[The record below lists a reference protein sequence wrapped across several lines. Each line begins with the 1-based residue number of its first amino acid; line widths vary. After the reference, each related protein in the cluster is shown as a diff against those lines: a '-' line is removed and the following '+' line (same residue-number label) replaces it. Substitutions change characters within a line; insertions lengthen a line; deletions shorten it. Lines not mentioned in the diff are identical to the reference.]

1 MHFRLAR
8 TFSIF
13 FCCRDRIDLP
23 IAEDAF
29 SSQSEAQEIIEDYNE
44 DEELKWREKHKIRV
58 REQKQREAAERHE
71 RERLEAKEDTNIMD
85 ILERA
90 ELMEELENELEEL
103 NVMDDEHMQQHLQ
116 SNSTNSLINGNESD
130 NNEDFDDDIIPD
142 EFQQINDAAA
152 NMSIEAKLKFYEN
165 HLRKIGEYLSTRKFT
180 KFEDLKELAEKR
192 AVQECLRNAIDEIA
206 EEKATD
212 KCEEMCESIG
222 SVSEDGSPSDAVCT
236 LSPPDG
242 RKCPTVAEF
251 KQLEESYMQRGKSVA
266 LVIYKSQLRSVM
278 KSIASCSKD
287 AHADHMTEKREL
299 YEYLNDSIDRLRAEI
314 ILEKQAKLEEKFVD
328 DDTDNEAPAD
338 DEDDLDID
346 IDDEMDYNGP
356 SIVDSNANNAD
367 TTVGVSSTDSMMISP
382 TKRRICFAAKPSVT
396 TYHLDDEPWRVQ
408 NSTGEPDE
416 TINHLMDETFQ
427 FFNSPGSSSSSSV
440 CDYDGHDEVVVK
452 CDDATTNSTNKCD
465 EAGVETNS
473 NTMNSS
479 CEDNDDDESNRLESI
494 SQETPSAS
502 KTLYYKDGST
512 LYLKFAHTA
521 TPPQQPSPVALPT
534 VNAITSPIDIYKK
547 FSGEAVAATVT
558 PAVDY
563 DAEKQKL
570 KDYVMQVANLNTDEL
585 HQKMSSYLAGK
596 TASSSLPNGH
606 QASPT
611 PKTTTA
617 EPIKSILKNCE
628 AVKRE
633 VRGKIYEQIED
644 DGKPST
650 NMKWHPAIFFFKST
664 YILFIVSFLGP
675 TQNFYT
681 QYKCDPFVGFDQ
693 VSDIVLT
700 HN

>member
-1 MHFRLAR
+1 M
-8 TFSIF
+8 
-13 FCCRDRIDLP
+13 P

-29 SSQSEAQEIIEDYNE
+29 GSPSEAREIIEEYNE
-44 DEELKWREKHKIRV
+44 DEELKWREKHKVRV

-71 RERLEAKEDTNIMD
+71 REQLEAKDDTNIMD

-103 NVMDDEHMQQHLQ
+103 NVMDDEQLQYHLQ
-116 SNSTNSLINGNESD
+116 SNTTNGVNNGDGIESHSDQDESD

-142 EFQQINDAAA
+142 EFQQINGAAA
-152 NMSIEAKLKFYEN
+152 NMSNEAKLKFYEN
-165 HLRKIGEYLSTRKFT
+165 HLREIGDYLSTRKFT

-206 EEKATD
+206 EEKGSEN
-212 KCEEMCESIG
+212 CEETTSKSNGNVEMDETPSG
-222 SVSEDGSPSDAVCT
+222 SVCT
-236 LSPPDG
+236 LSPPNDT
-242 RKCPTVAEF
+242 RKCLTVAEF
-251 KQLEESYMQRGKSVA
+251 KQLENSYIQRGKSVA

-278 KSIASCSKD
+278 KSMASCSKD
-287 AHADHMTEKREL
+287 AHADHMNEKREL

-314 ILEKQAKLEEKFVD
+314 VLEKQANLEEKFVD

-338 DEDDLDID
+338 DEDGLDID

-356 SIVDSNANNAD
+356 DIVDTNDNKDDA
-367 TTVGVSSTDSMMISP
+367 TFGVSSADSTLISP
-382 TKRRICFAAKPSVT
+382 TKRKICFAPKPSVT

-416 TINHLMDETFQ
+416 TINHLMDQTFQ

-440 CDYDGHDEVVVK
+440 CDYDGHDDVVDK
-452 CDDATTNSTNKCD
+452 SDATTTNSTNRCD

-473 NTMNSS
+473 NTINSS
-479 CEDNDDDESNRLESI
+479 CDDDDDNESNRLESI
-494 SQETPSAS
+494 SQGTPSAS

-534 VNAITSPIDIYKK
+534 VNAITSPVDIYKQ
-547 FSGEAVAATVT
+547 FSCDTAAATT
-558 PAVDY
+558 MPAAVNC

-570 KDYVMQVANLNTDEL
+570 KDYVMKVANLNTDEL
-585 HQKMSSYLAGK
+585 HQKMASYLDGK
-596 TASSSLPNGH
+596 STSSSLPNGNH
-606 QASPT
+606 ASPL

-617 EPIKSILKNCE
+617 EPKKSILKNCE

-633 VRGKIYEQIED
+633 IRGKTYDQIED
-644 DGKPST
+644 DGKLNTHMTSG
-650 NMKWHPAIFFFKST
+650 AIF
-664 YILFIVSFLGP
+664 
-675 TQNFYT
+675 
-681 QYKCDPFVGFDQ
+681 
-693 VSDIVLT
+693 
-700 HN
+700 